1 MNNLKYNNLTINVEV
16 EENKNLVRVIWS
28 GTSDDISP
36 SKILTPFLSNIAD
49 TIGTKKLSIE
59 LYDLEFMNSS
69 TVPPIVQFI
78 KYCSQKNI
86 EILILYSSSKEW
98 QKFSF
103 KSFETFAIV
112 YKNLKIS
119 AV

>member
-1 MNNLKYNNLTINVEV
+1 MNNLTYNKLNINVNV
-16 EENKNLVRVIWS
+16 EDQNNLVRIIWS

-36 SKILTPFLSNIAD
+36 GKILTPYLSNIAD
-49 TIGTKKLSIE
+49 EIGGRKLSIE

-86 EILILYSSSKEW
+86 DILILYSSSKEW

-119 AV
+119 AI